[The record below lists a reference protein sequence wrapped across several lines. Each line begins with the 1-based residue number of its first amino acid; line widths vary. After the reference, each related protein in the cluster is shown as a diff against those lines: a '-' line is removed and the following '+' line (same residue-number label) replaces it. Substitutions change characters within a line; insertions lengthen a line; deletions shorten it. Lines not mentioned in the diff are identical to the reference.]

1 MELKFSN
8 LSLDEILS
16 LYKFNLYYGSSSEHF
31 YSNEL
36 VINWA
41 EKQVMQNNDS
51 EILLIIASLGLDK
64 QIDSDEVIT
73 YLKRYLAEKN
83 IAIPDIN
90 YSSLIVL
97 KLLIQKIIS
106 SNNLNDTDFLL
117 SSFVF
122 KYIDL
127 DNKYFHKIKKYWL
140 FIYYDYFARYEE
152 PNCYFPKEQ
161 LCEKKQYDKI
171 KFLAKRFYTLLN
183 NKVMVEF
190 LAKHG

>member
-73 YLKRYLAEKN
+73 YLKRYLAEKILLYLILI
-83 IAIPDIN
+83 IA
-90 YSSLIVL
+90 V
-97 KLLIQKIIS
+97 
-106 SNNLNDTDFLL
+106 
-117 SSFVF
+117 
-122 KYIDL
+122 
-127 DNKYFHKIKKYWL
+127 
-140 FIYYDYFARYEE
+140 
-152 PNCYFPKEQ
+152 
-161 LCEKKQYDKI
+161 
-171 KFLAKRFYTLLN
+171 
-183 NKVMVEF
+183 
-190 LAKHG
+190 

>member
-73 YLKRYLAEKN
+73 YLKRYLA
-83 IAIPDIN
+83 
-90 YSSLIVL
+90 
-97 KLLIQKIIS
+97 
-106 SNNLNDTDFLL
+106 
-117 SSFVF
+117 
-122 KYIDL
+122 
-127 DNKYFHKIKKYWL
+127 
-140 FIYYDYFARYEE
+140 
-152 PNCYFPKEQ
+152 
-161 LCEKKQYDKI
+161 
-171 KFLAKRFYTLLN
+171 
-183 NKVMVEF
+183 
-190 LAKHG
+190 

>member
-51 EILLIIASLGLDK
+51 EIILIIASLGLDK

-73 YLKRYLAEKN
+73 YLKRYLAEKILLYLILI
-83 IAIPDIN
+83 IA
-90 YSSLIVL
+90 V
-97 KLLIQKIIS
+97 
-106 SNNLNDTDFLL
+106 
-117 SSFVF
+117 
-122 KYIDL
+122 
-127 DNKYFHKIKKYWL
+127 
-140 FIYYDYFARYEE
+140 
-152 PNCYFPKEQ
+152 
-161 LCEKKQYDKI
+161 
-171 KFLAKRFYTLLN
+171 
-183 NKVMVEF
+183 
-190 LAKHG
+190 